1 MDEPIV
7 GEPGKPGRTLWL
19 VRHGESTWNALGL
32 VQGQRTEPRLT
43 SRGAAQ
49 ARGLAD
55 RLRSREVRSLYT
67 SDLLRAAETARPI
80 AAALGLEPVV
90 DRRLRERSF
99 GAAEGAPSSRLGS
112 EWSGLDGGRVVDAD
126 AAPPGGESVRDLRRR
141 VGGFLDELAADD
153 ELWSG
158 PPGDVVLVVH
168 GGVVRAALAHLDGVP
183 EEAMSWDPVGNGEV
197 VGRPLVLPG
206 WSAPPGANPAAVPVA
221 ASVTASSVPP
231 TVVPGAVPAAAD
243 PLRGAR

>member
-1 MDEPIV
+1 MDEAMERAP
-7 GEPGKPGRTLWL
+7 GEPGRTLWL

-32 VQGQRTEPRLT
+32 VQGQRTEPSLT
-43 SRGAAQ
+43 RRGAAQ
-49 ARGLAD
+49 ARGLAH
-55 RLRSREVRSLYT
+55 RLGGRDVRALYT

-99 GAAEGAPSSRLGS
+99 GAAEGTPSSRLGP
-112 EWSGLDGGRVVDAD
+112 EWSGLEGGRVVDAD

-141 VGGFLDELAADD
+141 VGGFLDELAAADD
-153 ELWSG
+153 LWRG

-183 EEAMSWDPVGNGEV
+183 DQEMSWGSVGNGQV
-197 VGRPLVLPG
+197 VCRPILSEGWSPAPGVHTPAFAVSGSLRTVLP
-206 WSAPPGANPAAVPVA
+206 
-221 ASVTASSVPP
+221 TA
-231 TVVPGAVPAAAD
+231 TGAVPAAAD
-243 PLRGAR
+243 PPRGAR

>member
-1 MDEPIV
+1 MDEETERAP
-7 GEPGKPGRTLWL
+7 GEPGRTLWL

-43 SRGAAQ
+43 RRGAAQ
-49 ARGLAD
+49 ARGLAH
-55 RLRSREVRSLYT
+55 RLAGREVRVLCT

-99 GAAEGAPSSRLGS
+99 GAAEGTPSSGLGPD
-112 EWSGLDGGRVVDAD
+112 WSGLEGGRVVDAD

-141 VGGFLDELAADD
+141 VGAFLDELGGDD
-153 ELWSG
+153 DLWRS

-183 EEAMSWDPVGNGEV
+183 DEEMSWGSVGNGEV
-197 VGRPLVLPG
+197 VCRPLVPNGRSAVAGGYPPAVALSTPESSVLSTVAPG
-206 WSAPPGANPAAVPVA
+206 VPPAAN
-221 ASVTASSVPP
+221 
-231 TVVPGAVPAAAD
+231 
-243 PLRGAR
+243 PLRGAP